1 VIAHLILRNGRWT
14 WSGYGASGDPAHRPF
29 GLIVDIGRDFL
40 ITGEGRL
47 YITGPGPMQFTEWSP
62 EAVVLAARG
71 GMFGFRVVIEDE
83 AGTRLWDA
91 EQRRRQKLGRRGR
104 IAEDLE
110 RRP

>member
-1 VIAHLILRNGRWT
+1 VIAHLILRDGRWT

-47 YITGPGPMQFTEWSP
+47 YLTGAGPLRFTEWSP

-71 GMFGFRVVIEDE
+71 GMFGFRLLAEDE
-83 AGTRLWDA
+83 AGARRHDA
-91 EQRRRQKLGRRGR
+91 EGRRRRKLGRRGR

>member
-1 VIAHLILRNGRWT
+1 VIAHITIRDGRFA
-14 WSGYGASGDPAHRPF
+14 WSGYGASGDPAH
-29 GLIVDIGRDFL
+29 LHALVVDVGRDFL

-47 YITGPGPMQFTEWSP
+47 YLTGPGPMQFTEWSP

-91 EQRRRQKLGRRGR
+91 EQRRRRGLGRRGR

>member
-1 VIAHLILRNGRWT
+1 VIAHITIRDGRFA
-14 WSGYGASGDPAHRPF
+14 WSGYGASGDPAH
-29 GLIVDIGRDFL
+29 LHALVVEVGRDFL

-104 IAEDLE
+104 IAEDME
-110 RRP
+110 RKP

>member
-1 VIAHLILRNGRWT
+1 MIAHITIRDGRFA
-14 WSGYGASGDPAHRPF
+14 WSGYGASGDPVHLHA
-29 GLIVDIGRDFL
+29 LVVDVGCDFL

-47 YITGPGPMQFTEWSP
+47 YLTGPGPMQFTEWSP
-62 EAVVLAARG
+62 EAIVLAARG

-83 AGTRLWDA
+83 AGAWQRDT
-91 EQRRRQKLGRRGR
+91 EERRRRGLGRRGR